1 METSTKKAAIALLNQ
16 IKTTVVTLEDL
27 ILSTEVVFRFDEKL
41 EETQKIKKTPNN
53 GDLTEDED
61 KNLEDSLE
69 RERLAILESDKVL
82 KDLWAQGAR

>member
-41 EETQKIKKTPNN
+41 EETQKIKKTPSN